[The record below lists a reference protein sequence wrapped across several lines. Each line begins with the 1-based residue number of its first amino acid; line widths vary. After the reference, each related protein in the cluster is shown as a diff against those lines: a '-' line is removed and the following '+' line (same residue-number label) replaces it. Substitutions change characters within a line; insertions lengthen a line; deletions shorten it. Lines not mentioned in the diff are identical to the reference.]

1 MLVARRDPP
10 FHAEAHDGVPAV
22 HDAFTHAQPP
32 RLLRVVTVMQL
43 LGSLFAVPIG
53 LASAYS
59 IYRANFSP
67 ETTCQ
72 TLRTGIVAMLDKSV
86 DAGARRMLVRGDV
99 LKFEQDC
106 AAVDPDAVAAFKTLL
121 TAEKK
126 TVAAAAVVQHSETP
140 VKEVERKAEP
150 RPQQVVKEAP
160 VVKVPAV
167 KAPVAAEPVR
177 HEATVSDA
185 QWLEGVRQAMTVHS
199 EKPEA
204 DVADRPLT
212 LGSPPHPLHQTV
224 IHPEAEAA
232 TPALITTP
240 VAPAPAIATWSP
252 PDADHPVPPS
262 AIPDPSEVAAKA
274 DNRPSRISR
283 WIARVPLL
291 GPVWQNGQQ

>member
-1 MLVARRDPP
+1 
-10 FHAEAHDGVPAV
+10 
-22 HDAFTHAQPP
+22 
-32 RLLRVVTVMQL
+32 MQL
-43 LGSLFAVPIG
+43 LGSLLAVPIG

-72 TLRTGIVAMLDKSV
+72 TLRTGIIAMLDKSV

-121 TAEKK
+121 TEEKK
-126 TVAAAAVVQHSETP
+126 PVAAAAVVQHSETA
-140 VKEVERKAEP
+140 VKEVARKAEP

-177 HEATVSDA
+177 REASVSDA

-199 EKPEA
+199 EKHEA

-212 LGSPPHPLHQTV
+212 LGSAPHPLHQTV
-224 IHPEAEAA
+224 MYPETEAA
-232 TPALITTP
+232 APALVTTP
-240 VAPAPAIATWSP
+240 IAPAPAIATSPP
-252 PDADHPVPPS
+252 PDADHPVPPN
-262 AIPDPSEVAAKA
+262 AIPYPYEATAAKP
-274 DNRPSRISR
+274 DKRPSLVSR

-291 GPVWQNGQQ
+291 GPVWGNGQQ